1 MPLGL
6 AGRGKGDDHASFRSL
21 PFNEQLARISLQTI
35 NPGPDGVASMSQCQ
49 CNMAIREISGFYD
62 ISQPVKPLPAPPT
75 TPSRLLLL
83 PAKLRAQI
91 FALAVTFPHPIPIRL
106 HTATTPPVASGTTT
120 DNNGK
125 TRTTSL
131 IARRSWFF
139 SPPLLRT
146 CRVARREATA
156 FFYAGNEFRAE
167 LKGGDVSALAA
178 WLLATGR
185 GKLGLVPKLVVSM
198 EVRSFFDLEAL
209 RRAEGSAGQRE
220 EWGVLSRL
228 LVAGCRWSG
237 GGEDR
242 DGGFDAD
249 GELVGDAGLLRRG
262 AGDAKE
268 VVRAWFEGFR
278 EELDREELDREE
290 YGFGGVEGE
299 EEGGVVEGGG
309 RLGEGEEVGFVTGM
323 MKKMGWPRGSK
334 RESKRGF

>member
-49 CNMAIREISGFYD
+49 CNMTIREISGFYD

-146 CRVARREATA
+146 CRLARREAMV

-167 LKGGDVSALAA
+167 LTGGDVSALVA
-178 WLLATGR
+178 WLR
-185 GKLGLVPKLVVSM
+185 GTKREFLGLVPKLVVSM
-198 EVRSFFDLEAL
+198 EVRSFFTLEAL
-209 RRAEGSAGQRE
+209 RRAEGSVGQGEGWR
-220 EWGVLSRL
+220 VLSRL
-228 LVAGCRWSG
+228 LVAGG
-237 GGEDR
+237 VAGERIVMVDLTR
-242 DGGFDAD
+242 T
-249 GELVGDAGLLRRG
+249 GELVGDAGLLQRG
-262 AGDAKE
+262 AGDAKG

-278 EELDREELDREE
+278 EALDREE
-290 YGFGGVEGE
+290 YGFGEGGVE
-299 EEGGVVEGGG
+299 EEGGEVGGG
-309 RLGEGEEVGFVTGM
+309 GSEGTDEEVGLVTGM
-323 MKKMGWPRGSK
+323 MKKMRWPRGSK

>member
-6 AGRGKGDDHASFRSL
+6 AGRGKGYDHASFRSL
-21 PFNEQLARISLQTI
+21 PFNEQLARISLQMI

-49 CNMAIREISGFYD
+49 CNMKIHEISGFYNNT
-62 ISQPVKPLPAPPT
+62 STPNPPPKPATPT
-75 TPSRLLLL
+75 KPSRLLAL
-83 PAKLRAQI
+83 PPKLRSQI
-91 FALAVTFPHPIPIRL
+91 FALAVTYPDPIPIRL
-106 HTATTPPVASGTTT
+106 HTTTTPPVASETTT

-167 LKGGDVSALAA
+167 LTGGDVSALVA
-178 WLLATGR
+178 WLRGR
-185 GKLGLVPKLVVSM
+185 KREFLRLVPKLVVSM
-198 EVRSFFDLEAL
+198 EVRSLFDLEAL

-228 LVAGCRWSG
+228 LVRGGVAGERIVMVDLTAW
-237 GGEDR
+237 
-242 DGGFDAD
+242 

-262 AGDAKE
+262 AGDAKG

-278 EELDREELDREE
+278 EALDREE
-290 YGFGGVEGE
+290 YGVGE
-299 EEGGVVEGGG
+299 VGMDEESGEIGGG
-309 RLGEGEEVGFVTGM
+309 GSLGEGEEVGLVTGM

>member
-49 CNMAIREISGFYD
+49 CNMAIHEISGFYD

-106 HTATTPPVASGTTT
+106 HTATTPPVATQTST
-120 DNNGK
+120 DNNDK
-125 TRTTSL
+125 RTVKSL

-146 CRVARREATA
+146 CRLARREATV

-167 LKGGDVSALAA
+167 LTGGDVSALVA
-178 WLLATGR
+178 WLRTMGP

-209 RRAEGSAGQRE
+209 RRAEGSVGQGEGWR
-220 EWGVLSRL
+220 VLSRL
-228 LVAGCRWSG
+228 LVAGG
-237 GGEDR
+237 VAGERIVMVDLTR
-242 DGGFDAD
+242 T
-249 GELVGDAGLLRRG
+249 GELVGDAGFLRRG
-262 AGDAKE
+262 AGDAKG

-278 EELDREELDREE
+278 EALDREE
-290 YGFGGVEGE
+290 YGFGGVGVDEEGE
-299 EEGGVVEGGG
+299 EVGGGG
-309 RLGEGEEVGFVTGM
+309 RLGEGEEVGLVTGM
-323 MKKMGWPRGSK
+323 MNKMGWPRGSK
-334 RESKRGF
+334 RGSKRGF